1 VLSKSGKAIR
11 LLLAGSSKAHSL
23 ETTLLENSMTRL
35 TPYLGFDG
43 NCAEAMRFYEKA
55 LGGRIDMT
63 LTYGESPMAE
73 QLPAEH
79 RKRVMHSA
87 LSLPAGGQLFAADKP
102 PGSERN
108 PSSGFNGIGLTL
120 EYADVATGEAAFK
133 ALAEGGSVSMPMAPS
148 FWVERFGMLTDRY
161 GVGWMVNAGPSKM

>member
-1 VLSKSGKAIR
+1 MPK
-11 LLLAGSSKAHSL
+11 
-23 ETTLLENSMTRL
+23 L

-43 NCAEAMRFYEKA
+43 QAAEAMLFYEKA
-55 LGGRIDMT
+55 LGGKIAMT

-73 QLPAEH
+73 QCSAEH

-87 LSLPAGGQLFAADKP
+87 LSLPGGGLLFAADKP
-102 PGSERN
+102 PGTEGTGA
-108 PSSGFNGIGLTL
+108 SGFNGIGLAL
-120 EYADVATGEAAFK
+120 EYDDVAAGEAAFT
-133 ALAEGGSVSMPMAPS
+133 ALAEGGSISMPMAPS

>member
-1 VLSKSGKAIR
+1 MSK
-11 LLLAGSSKAHSL
+11 
-23 ETTLLENSMTRL
+23 L

-43 NCAEAMRFYEKA
+43 QAAEAMRFYEKA
-55 LGGRIDMT
+55 LGGQIDMT

-73 QLPAEH
+73 QVPAEH

-87 LSLPAGGQLFAADKP
+87 LSLPGGGQLFAADKP
-102 PGSERN
+102 PGTQGTG
-108 PSSGFNGIGLTL
+108 PSGFNGIGLTL
-120 EYADVATGEAAFK
+120 EYDDVAAGVAAFE

>member
-1 VLSKSGKAIR
+1 MPK
-11 LLLAGSSKAHSL
+11 
-23 ETTLLENSMTRL
+23 L

-43 NCAEAMRFYEKA
+43 NCAEAMRFYEEA
-55 LGGRIDMT
+55 LGGKIEMM
-63 LTYGESPMAE
+63 LSYGESPMAE
-73 QLPAEH
+73 QVPAEH

-87 LSLPAGGQLFAADKP
+87 LSLPTGGQLFAADRP
-102 PGSERN
+102 PGKESTG
-108 PSSGFNGIGLTL
+108 PSGFKGIGLTL
-120 EYADVATGEAAFK
+120 EYADVAPGEAAFK

>member
-1 VLSKSGKAIR
+1 
-11 LLLAGSSKAHSL
+11 
-23 ETTLLENSMTRL
+23 MTKL

-43 NCAEAMRFYEKA
+43 NCAEAMRFYEEA
-55 LGGRIDMT
+55 LGGKIHMSV
-63 LTYGESPMAE
+63 TYGDSPMAE
-73 QLPAEH
+73 QFPAAH
-79 RKRVMHSA
+79 RQRDMHSA

-102 PGSERN
+102 PGTECAG
-108 PSSGFNGIGLTL
+108 PGGLKGIGLTL
-120 EYADVATGEAAFK
+120 EYADVAAGEAAFR